1 MGFYDL
7 EYSSI
12 FVLNI
17 QMPQIP
23 SKYSYPPPKMHG
35 CHLPESHNH
44 YTWLREKLKFS
55 DVRNL
60 TFVKRIF
67 WTFNSGLL

>member
-1 MGFYDL
+1 
-7 EYSSI
+7 
-12 FVLNI
+12 
-17 QMPQIP
+17 MPQIP